1 MGGGSRVTD
10 IQCQACGARAV
21 DAYLCRIH
29 AADLRSNLAEL
40 AGAFDPQTGRATSGW
55 IELLADAAT
64 GQVRMGDDGGRR
76 AHREPLGLNGDDD
89 VKQGDAAALQRKFLA
104 LGGVNAKASQLLEQ
118 IRGMLARWVLDIC
131 EQRGATYEP
140 VRPVHPN
147 LIGPLRLHEVRGVR
161 FSGHGADLALW
172 LQIHVAAII
181 VSEDAGLCFDE
192 VQGAIASIKVAID
205 RPNPPRFIGPCP
217 TLLDERQRHRL
228 RATNQPDRH
237 YCGHPLRAKREAIE
251 VTCEACGETRNVER
265 EMQRLLARI
274 DGYRFTRAEVIDVM
288 AMLGEPLNERT
299 LRRWRQHGKLKP
311 RGYRRP
317 NGRRGLTRHNED
329 DEPEFLLSDVRKL
342 KAGER
347 VTA

>member
-29 AADLRSNLAEL
+29 AADLRNNLAEL

-64 GQVRMGDDGGRR
+64 GQVRMGSDDSRRGKSDDDGPIRF
-76 AHREPLGLNGDDD
+76 ND
-89 VKQGDAAALQRKFLA
+89 
-104 LGGVNAKASQLLEQ
+104 KASRLLEQ
-118 IRGMLARWVLDIC
+118 VRDTLHRWQRDIC
-131 EQRGATYEP
+131 EQRGIAYQPSRP
-140 VRPVHPN
+140 VRPN
-147 LIGPLRLHEVRGVR
+147 LIGPLRPHEVRGVR
-161 FSGHGADLALW
+161 YSSHGADLALW
-172 LQIHVAAII
+172 LQIHVDAVIL
-181 VSEDAGLCFDE
+181 SEDAGLCFDE
-192 VQGAIASIKVAID
+192 VQSAIASIKVAID